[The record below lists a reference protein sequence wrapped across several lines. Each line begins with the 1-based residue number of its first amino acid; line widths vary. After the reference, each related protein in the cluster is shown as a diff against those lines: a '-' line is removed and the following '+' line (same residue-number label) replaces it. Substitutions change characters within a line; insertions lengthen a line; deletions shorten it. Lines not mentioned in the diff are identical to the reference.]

1 MDEVE
6 GKKRREIEGAL
17 RNMDVKR
24 KNNVSKDDIKSINK
38 KITHLN
44 SAKDVNGNRR
54 LILPPPKLSYLKI
67 SETAL
72 TEGFETKENNSRS
85 NGSKPMKI
93 ARDLNFRDKYSDKQR
108 TSNTLNNY
116 GVDMIPLGAKKVKAM
131 LKPSSL
137 ISENYFKG
145 LISHKHISQTEKSV
159 PVLKTPIDDVHSF
172 AQTVTKSVHIQ
183 NTGSMIKSI
192 ATPRVLDQLNL
203 NRAGDN
209 FIQFDSLTDP
219 KTHTTMTESLQL
231 GFRNLPHPHNSVSVS
246 LSLPPSTL
254 YDKYIYY
261 NEYSTE
267 NKIWHH
273 SQNKVYHQLNSVIHS
288 YNIKRSFDS
297 VQKKT
302 YFMKISN
309 LSTADA
315 SIFDE
320 AKRSI
325 PSELINCFHENIF
338 TAQKNLNTYF
348 PPLIG
353 EINMVSELMLF
364 ESKSNRVKFF
374 RLSSPRYS
382 TEEVLLNNQCY
393 SNIIYSLLVFN
404 IKQTSLNNF
413 KRFIKTYG
421 LQYKDNI
428 PINISSELTYDS
440 EIHNGTKGLLH
451 VQ

>member
-1 MDEVE
+1 
-6 GKKRREIEGAL
+6 
-17 RNMDVKR
+17 
-24 KNNVSKDDIKSINK
+24 
-38 KITHLN
+38 
-44 SAKDVNGNRR
+44 
-54 LILPPPKLSYLKI
+54 
-67 SETAL
+67 
-72 TEGFETKENNSRS
+72 
-85 NGSKPMKI
+85 
-93 ARDLNFRDKYSDKQR
+93 
-108 TSNTLNNY
+108 
-116 GVDMIPLGAKKVKAM
+116 
-131 LKPSSL
+131 
-137 ISENYFKG
+137 
-145 LISHKHISQTEKSV
+145 
-159 PVLKTPIDDVHSF
+159 VLKTPIDDVHSL

-246 LSLPPSTL
+246 LSLPFL
-254 YDKYIYY
+254 ILHDKYIYY

-315 SIFDE
+315 PIFDE

-325 PSELINCFHENIF
+325 PSELIYCFHENIF